1 MIQYFSHDTN
11 ARNDEKVI
19 KLRMRHGAAG
29 YGIYFMILERLAE
42 SSDHTASR
50 SYEALAFDL
59 HEDADLI
66 KSVVE
71 DFDLF
76 FLEDDCF
83 WSLSMHRRLND
94 LDQAQKQRTERAR
107 KAAEARYQK
116 QAKREICSID
126 ANAMLTQC
134 LSITH
139 VEQEQCSG
147 KPKERKENKNK
158 NKINPPQISS
168 LNEAAGAAEEEEDL
182 VKIYYQAFNKALSY
196 QVSWPPGVSLSD
208 ITKLSRFF
216 VTDQFVEGIQAEIN
230 RGKPIYEIIQY
241 YERCDNDAGEYS
253 MFIPRDVWNCLVKLR
268 SMTLA
273 DQKKIQSLL
282 IGRPELFEDL
292 SKLLK
297 EVDSNDR
304 IRQPSRYIISQLT
317 QITDGKPDNINQEVP

>member
-59 HEDADLI
+59 HEDIDLI

-83 WSLSMHRRLND
+83 WSVSMHRRLND

-116 QAKREICSID
+116 QEKRETCSVD
-126 ANAMLTQC
+126 ANAMLEQCTSTTQAM
-134 LSITH
+134 
-139 VEQEQCSG
+139 QEQCSG
-147 KPKERKENKNK
+147 KPIKERKENKENK
-158 NKINPPQISS
+158 IKINPPQISS
-168 LNEAAGAAEEEEDL
+168 FNEAAGAAEEEEDL
-182 VKIYYQAFNKALSY
+182 VKIYFQYFSKAWAYQFL
-196 QVSWPPGVSLSD
+196 WPPGISQSD
-208 ITKLSRFF
+208 VIKLTRFF
-216 VTDQFVEGIQAEIN
+216 SDDLTVKSIQEAVA
-230 RGKPIYEIIQY
+230 RKVPIYEVVQIFESY
-241 YERCDNDAGEYS
+241 DNESGKNS
-253 MFIPRDVWNCLVKLR
+253 RFLPRHVWNCLTKLR

-273 DQKKIQSLL
+273 DQKKIKSLL
-282 IGRPELFEDL
+282 IGHPELFDDL
-292 SKLLK
+292 SKLFK
-297 EVDSNDR
+297 EIEGNDK
-304 IRQPSRYIISQLT
+304 IHQPSRYIISKLT
-317 QITDGKPDNINQEVP
+317 NGKPDNINQEVP